1 MFPLMDA
8 FPILSLPDFKVNTS
22 GLTKRQTKML
32 NTIQFAEVFSRLMNV
47 MLSRFKWN
55 GLPASCNERAL
66 EITLAFYGYALFFND
81 ENIGFAHTPCT
92 LSGPFNIYYESVN
105 RRAYSYN
112 YEKNYTID
120 DSVLIRGNLTMTPDY
135 LILMN
140 YAPKIAD
147 AIRAIDVHTQTLK
160 KPYMVSCEERQK
172 NSVIRAL
179 NDIADNEITVLSVPN
194 AALNT
199 LQVLNTGVQ
208 SYLGD
213 MWANVKNMF
222 NQVYSA
228 LGVANEFTSKKE
240 RLVVSESQGEQ
251 TPIRHSLESELEC
264 RRKACEEI
272 NKMFGLNVSVEAN
285 QLEQFK
291 EEQIE
296 DLLAKMGQQVEG
308 GNESVSMESD

>member
-1 MFPLMDA
+1 M
-8 FPILSLPDFKVNTS
+8 
-22 GLTKRQTKML
+22 
-32 NTIQFAEVFSRLMNV
+32 
-47 MLSRFKWN
+47 
-55 GLPASCNERAL
+55 
-66 EITLAFYGYALFFND
+66 
-81 ENIGFAHTPCT
+81 
-92 LSGPFNIYYESVN
+92 
-105 RRAYSYN
+105 
-112 YEKNYTID
+112 
-120 DSVLIRGNLTMTPDY
+120 SVLT
-135 LILMN
+135 
-140 YAPKIAD
+140 
-147 AIRAIDVHTQTLK
+147 
-160 KPYMVSCEERQK
+160 
-172 NSVIRAL
+172 
-179 NDIADNEITVLSVPN
+179 
-194 AALNT
+194 
-199 LQVLNTGVQ
+199 TGVQ

>member
-1 MFPLMDA
+1 MFPLLDA
-8 FPILSLPDFKVNTS
+8 FPILSLPNFTPNTS

-47 MLSRFKWN
+47 MLARFKWN

-66 EITLAFYGYALFFND
+66 EITLAFYGYALFFD
-81 ENIGFAHTPCT
+81 SENIGFAHTPCT
-92 LSGPFNIYYESVN
+92 LSGPYNIYYESIN
-105 RRAYSYN
+105 RHAFSYG
-112 YEKNYTID
+112 YEHDYTIA
-120 DSVLIRGNLTMTPDY
+120 DSVLIRNNLSMTPDY
-135 LILMN
+135 LIIMN

-147 AIRAIDVHTQTLK
+147 ALRAIDVHTQTLK

-213 MWANVKNMF
+213 MWANVKNLF

-291 EEQIE
+291 EEQIA

-308 GNESVSMESD
+308 GNEGVSIDGD